1 MGSEKSKNS
10 KFLQNI
16 HRKFAHN
23 SKLNRNF
30 VNENRQNLELLVNTG
45 DINEAQNR
53 LTEALEN
60 HPEDASLHYL
70 QGRLY
75 ARQQQWGPAQ
85 SAFLKAEMLDP
96 NGPASE
102 AREMLG
108 GIYDFFCK
116 DIYNP

>member
-1 MGSEKSKNS
+1 M
-10 KFLQNI
+10 
-16 HRKFAHN
+16 
-23 SKLNRNF
+23 
-30 VNENRQNLELLVNTG
+30 NENRQNLELLVNTG
-45 DINEAQNR
+45 NIKEAQTR
-53 LTEALEN
+53 LDQELSLAPN
-60 HPEDASLHYL
+60 DANLHYL

-75 ARQQQWGPAQ
+75 ARQQQWGLAQ